1 MQSAQGLQCKAF
13 GRAQSPGCQR
23 TRGKREGSEPE
34 LREVKRTL
42 LSPVLYR
49 GREMVFRECVLWV
62 QRTPEGE
69 TRLRYSAVLDDQ
81 SRTLLR
87 VPLEEIEA
95 LSPMQKGEHP

>member
-1 MQSAQGLQCKAF
+1 
-13 GRAQSPGCQR
+13 
-23 TRGKREGSEPE
+23 
-34 LREVKRTL
+34 
-42 LSPVLYR
+42 
-49 GREMVFRECVLWV
+49 MVFRECILWV

-69 TRLRYSAVLDDQ
+69 TRLHYSAVLDDQ

>member
-1 MQSAQGLQCKAF
+1 
-13 GRAQSPGCQR
+13 
-23 TRGKREGSEPE
+23 
-34 LREVKRTL
+34 
-42 LSPVLYR
+42 
-49 GREMVFRECVLWV
+49 MVFRECILWV